1 MFVSIPSR
9 RRPRRR
15 WATWTLAALMAAA
28 WAAMLLVDDRGA
40 LMARWGTLAD
50 ALPDSAQGWH
60 AAFAGGR
67 IASLLTALF
76 VHADAGHLLGNLLFL
91 LILGLPAERALGP
104 WRLLLLFAIGGAL
117 ANLAAAAAVASPE
130 RMIVGASGAV
140 AALAGAWL
148 SLFPRASVGIVL
160 PLGLFLEWVRAPAA
174 LLIAV
179 WALLQLL
186 FTFVGPAFGAVAWWA
201 HVTGFVLGLVAGVAW
216 RAGLRRRG
224 AGGE

>member
-1 MFVSIPSR
+1 
-9 RRPRRR
+9 
-15 WATWTLAALMAAA
+15 
-28 WAAMLLVDDRGA
+28 
-40 LMARWGTLAD
+40 
-50 ALPDSAQGWH
+50 
-60 AAFAGGR
+60 
-67 IASLLTALF
+67 
-76 VHADAGHLLGNLLFL
+76 
-91 LILGLPAERALGP
+91 
-104 WRLLLLFAIGGAL
+104 
-117 ANLAAAAAVASPE
+117 
-130 RMIVGASGAV
+130 V

-148 SLFPRASVGIVL
+148 SLFPRAHVGIVL

-201 HVTGFVLGLVAGVAW
+201 HVTGFVLGLVAGLAW